1 MTVIVFASVGPISV
15 KKVLNLLAISIL
27 LGIGS
32 SSSSKR
38 IEIDF
43 ETVFTG
49 CPKTVLMYS
58 MFSLCHSYIY

>member
-1 MTVIVFASVGPISV
+1 MIVCASVGPISV

-49 CPKTVLMYS
+49 
-58 MFSLCHSYIY
+58 